1 MTYRNKNG
9 FCAILGG
16 GFLDIETL
24 VVSRRNPLRNLKRRA
39 LSATRLIRA
48 TSGKR
53 LYLAEKSRNLRPE
66 MKRIGYRLNE
76 FLLKDF
82 NADESALVM
91 RNLRRIALNA
101 SEISSRIFKQEA
113 YVLSIGKEP
122 INFVF

>member
-1 MTYRNKNG
+1 VLFLG
-9 FCAILGG
+9 EASWILRP
-16 GFLDIETL
+16 LL
-24 VVSRRNPLRNLKRRA
+24 LSRRNPLRNLKRRV
-39 LSATRLIRA
+39 LSAARLIRA

-66 MKRIGYRLNE
+66 MERIGYRLNE

-82 NADESALVM
+82 NANESALVM

-101 SEISSRIFKQEA
+101 SELSSRIFKQEA
-113 YVLSIGKEP
+113 YLLSIGKEP